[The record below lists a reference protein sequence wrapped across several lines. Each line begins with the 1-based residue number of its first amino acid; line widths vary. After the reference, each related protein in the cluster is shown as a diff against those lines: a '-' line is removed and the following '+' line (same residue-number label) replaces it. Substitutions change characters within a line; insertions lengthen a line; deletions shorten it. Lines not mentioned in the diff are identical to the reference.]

1 MNEKRQ
7 AEQAQDKF
15 EQQLTQA
22 MRRVDAPQGLAARI
36 MDRAAGPAENPAEKQ
51 AERKSKVI
59 VMRPRFSSMRL
70 AWSGGAIA
78 AMLMLGIFA
87 GEQVHIWHQRE
98 QADQQ
103 FEAATRITD
112 EALAHTREQ
121 LARAGVSLEP

>member
-36 MDRAAGPAENPAEKQ
+36 MDQAAGPAENPAEKQ

-87 GEQVHIWHQRE
+87 GEEVHVRHQRE

-103 FEAATRITD
+103 F
-112 EALAHTREQ
+112 ALSMQIEEQAMAHTRQQ
-121 LARAGVSLEP
+121 LEKAGIPLD